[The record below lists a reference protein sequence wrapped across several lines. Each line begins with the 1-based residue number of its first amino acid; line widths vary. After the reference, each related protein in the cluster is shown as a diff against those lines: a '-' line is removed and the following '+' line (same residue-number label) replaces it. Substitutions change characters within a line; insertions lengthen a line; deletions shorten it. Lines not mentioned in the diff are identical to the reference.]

1 MTMNTKVILAITLAL
16 AFTWP
21 NLARSGDLVI
31 ITAND
36 NVEEL
41 QLEDI
46 ARIYLGKVSRFPS
59 GAEVVPLDLDPSDPS
74 YVRFARLVLKKTP
87 AQLKAYWAKRIFTG
101 KGKPPRTLQNREE
114 LRALVASH
122 RRYLSYIDS
131 EDADNSVRW
140 VIELQTR
147 PGN

>member
-1 MTMNTKVILAITLAL
+1 MTMKKYIATTFSLILALGL
-16 AFTWP
+16 P
-21 NLARSGDLVI
+21 GLVKGSDLVI
-31 ITAND
+31 ITATD

-46 ARIYLGKVSRFPS
+46 ARIYLGKVNRYPS

-74 YVRFARLVLKKTP
+74 YARFARLVLKKTP

-101 KGKPPRTLQNREE
+101 KGKPPRSLQNREE

-122 RRYLSYIDS
+122 KRYLSYIDS
-131 EDADNSVRW
+131 GQADNSVRW
-140 VIELQTR
+140 VIELQAQPR
-147 PGN
+147 D